1 MRRVIMGAAGLTAIL
16 IASAALLR
24 SSVNNSSELVV
35 NTSASEHHSLKL
47 VDVKACRDEV
57 VAGQD
62 SKLAASYSRLAR
74 QELARK
80 ADIVARYCMCK
91 FAGAEVF
98 MTEREMVT
106 QWLSASATFSKP
118 LPGDKGT
125 KLDQIA
131 ENCAQQYGL
140 GT

>member
-1 MRRVIMGAAGLTAIL
+1 
-16 IASAALLR
+16 
-24 SSVNNSSELVV
+24 
-35 NTSASEHHSLKL
+35 
-47 VDVKACRDEV
+47 VKACRDEV

-62 SKLAASYSRLAR
+62 SKLAASYSRVER

-80 ADIVARYCMCK
+80 ADIAAQYCMCK
-91 FAGAEVF
+91 FAGAETF
-98 MTEREMVT
+98 MTKREMVT
-106 QWLSASATFSKP
+106 QWLSASADFSRP
-118 LPGDKGT
+118 LPDGKRA